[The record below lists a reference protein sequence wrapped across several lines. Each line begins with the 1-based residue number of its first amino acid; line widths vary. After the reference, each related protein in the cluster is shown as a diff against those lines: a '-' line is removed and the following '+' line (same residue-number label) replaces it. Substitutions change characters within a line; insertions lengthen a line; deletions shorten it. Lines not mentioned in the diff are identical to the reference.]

1 MTSRFQA
8 ELAKLG
14 RDWSDSNLSDQATDF
29 MYEQIAPDE
38 RVVASGI
45 VSISQR
51 AEMTR
56 EFLAKNNQNVIVFYP
71 LFAGDLPESE
81 HGVVND

>member
-8 ELAKLG
+8 EMAKLG
-14 RDWSDSNLSDQATDF
+14 RDWSDNSLSDKAAAF

-38 RVVASGI
+38 SVVGSGI

-51 AEMTR
+51 ATMAR
-56 EFLAKNNQNVIVFYP
+56 EFLARDSQNVIVFYP
-71 LFAGDLPESE
+71 LFVGDLPESE
-81 HGVVND
+81 FGEVND

>member
-1 MTSRFQA
+1 MTARFQA

-14 RDWSDSNLSDQATDF
+14 RDWSDSNLSDQATAF

-38 RVVASGI
+38 TVVASGLM
-45 VSISQR
+45 SISQR

-56 EFLAKNNQNVIVFYP
+56 EFLAKDNQNVIVFYP

-81 HGVVND
+81 FGGVND

>member
-14 RDWSDSNLSDQATDF
+14 RDWSDNSLSDQAAAF

-38 RVVASGI
+38 SVVGSGI

-51 AEMTR
+51 ATMAR
-56 EFLAKNNQNVIVFYP
+56 EFLARDNQNVIVFYP
-71 LFAGDLPESE
+71 LFVGDLPESE
-81 HGVVND
+81 FGGVND